1 MSGHV
6 INNTTGGDLQM
17 NIEERLSCL
26 DAFPDVASLDGFV
39 GEVRDYPRPACRYSP
54 AYPVKVSCVSLR
66 NLK

>member
-39 GEVRDYPRPACRYSP
+39 GEVRDYLARHADILPRIP
-54 AYPVKVSCVSLR
+54 
-66 NLK
+66 